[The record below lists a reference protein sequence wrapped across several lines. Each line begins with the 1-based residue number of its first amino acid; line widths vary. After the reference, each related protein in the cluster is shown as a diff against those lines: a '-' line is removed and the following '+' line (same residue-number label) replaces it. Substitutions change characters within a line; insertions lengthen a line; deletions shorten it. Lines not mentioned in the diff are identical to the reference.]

1 VSVKDTIKE
10 LENVEK
16 QLEQAKAL
24 EESAIAI
31 QRDAARLR
39 DEADKLNRESAQ
51 FKTDAEI
58 TLANFRSESARKDD
72 EYKNREVTL
81 IAMKADL
88 DAREAE
94 QVKANKQR
102 LDDLNQKE
110 VGLANRVTACKEKE
124 IALDERLAKYE
135 SVAQAINAIK

>member
-10 LENVEK
+10 LEQVEK

-51 FKTDAEI
+51 AKTDAEI
-58 TLANFRSESARKDD
+58 TLANFRAESARKDD
-72 EYKNREVTL
+72 EYKNRETTL

-110 VGLANRVTACKEKE
+110 VALANRVTACKEKE